1 MKKLNWK
8 NLLERSVEEADALG
22 KISSHQKYID
32 RLYDYEGRII
42 IDGDSYSVDVLKL
55 LYLEAYENVCSPSV
69 LDFLSS
75 FDKRDTAEELVNDIL
90 LDLAVTQKKKTR
102 FLGELSRYFRK
113 KQPAKI
119 YRGSFEKL
127 SQSSVEDA
135 LSELGLTVRLNLVTK
150 KIEIGGSGSDY
161 LFEIYSRANILNIL
175 PIIIL
180 DHLVERNVRAL
191 GQGTKQI
198 EKYLF
203 NIADQNRYN
212 PIHEMFEKHE
222 NDDEGNLSVL
232 YTILGITDEFD
243 RLLVYKW
250 FLQTTALAFNKIDNP
265 ISTEGVLV
273 LQGKQ
278 GCGKTTFFR
287 RFSLNPE
294 WFTEGAVIDIKNKD
308 TIITAL
314 STWICE
320 LGEIDSTLKREQ
332 SALKAF
338 ITRPI
343 DRIRFPYAP
352 AESELVRNTSMCGT
366 VNPNEFLNDTT
377 GSRRYW
383 VVAVEDIE
391 VKYLLEMSSE
401 DIKNI
406 WGYFYHKYK
415 ENPDGFRLS
424 FEEQETLGKRNNR
437 YNCELKYEAEVL
449 ALMDFSLPEEMRLKV
464 TSAEIARFIPSSN
477 AVQIGRVLTKLSDEY
492 DEIEINRLNKRRQ
505 FIVPLNKYYVSIL
518 KDKAT

>member
-55 LYLEAYENVCSPSV
+55 LYLEAYENVCSPAV
-69 LDFLSS
+69 LDLLSS

-161 LFEIYSRANILNIL
+161 LFEIYSRANILNVL

-232 YTILGITDEFD
+232 YAILGITDEFD

-287 RFSLNPE
+287 KFSLNPE

-391 VKYLLEMSSE
+391 VKYLLKMSSE

-449 ALMDFSLPEEMRLKV
+449 DLLDFNLPERDWIKV
-464 TSAEIARFIPSSN
+464 TSAKLAVFIQGAS
-477 AVQIGRVLTKLSDEY
+477 AVQIGKILSKLSDTDERIVKDHSGNGRFYYLPVKKRLY
-492 DEIEINRLNKRRQ
+492 DT
-505 FIVPLNKYYVSIL
+505 L
-518 KDKAT
+518 KMNG